1 MEFWRAV
8 VTYSSGASFSFVS
21 VRGCVR
27 EWVAWHLGRGASLGV
42 VSSMSGVR
50 SVADLSSGVWSLLW
64 YFRRSASGA
73 VVWSPAA

>member
-1 MEFWRAV
+1 MEFYRAV
-8 VTYSSGASFSFVS
+8 VTYSSGATFSFVS

-42 VSSMSGVR
+42 VASLSGVQ
-50 SVADLSSGVWSLLW
+50 SVADLQSRVWRTLW
-64 YFRRSASGA
+64 YFRRSSSGA